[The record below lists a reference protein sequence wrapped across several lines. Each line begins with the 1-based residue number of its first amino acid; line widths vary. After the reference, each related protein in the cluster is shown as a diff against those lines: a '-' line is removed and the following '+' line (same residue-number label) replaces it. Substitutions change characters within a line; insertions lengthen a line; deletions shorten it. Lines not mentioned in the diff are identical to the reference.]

1 MLHRVTEGGGGRGGE
16 TFNVDTHAGI
26 FAHGERLRGRVLVC
40 NDFGF
45 GRRGRKKIADL
56 FVGGGLGGVCVREE
70 DLGGGGVCACVV
82 LTFSLKIS

>member
-56 FVGGGLGGVCVREE
+56 FVGGGWGGFVLERRIWGEGGFVR
-70 DLGGGGVCACVV
+70 AWYSP
-82 LTFSLKIS
+82 FR